1 MGLWRDVKKKIYEN
15 QPIDVSKLGS
25 EYAFSKLAGE
35 NIVKFYCNLFNIK
48 YVILNLVLCMDQELI
63 KIIGLL

>member
-1 MGLWRDVKKKIYEN
+1 MSKKIYEN

-35 NIVKFYCNLFNIK
+35 NIVNFT
-48 YVILNLVLCMDQELI
+48 VIYLI
-63 KIIGLL
+63 